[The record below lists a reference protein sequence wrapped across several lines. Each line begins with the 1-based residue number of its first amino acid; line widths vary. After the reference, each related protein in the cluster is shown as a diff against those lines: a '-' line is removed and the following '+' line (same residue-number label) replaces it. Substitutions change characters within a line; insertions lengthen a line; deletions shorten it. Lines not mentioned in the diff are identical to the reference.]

1 VAVMCT
7 ITEEKESMRACVS
20 HCGQSAWTAN

>member
-1 VAVMCT
+1 MCT